1 MPRSESRPAPPA
13 LPPHPDPVVRAYL
26 RDVDRT
32 LLRENLR
39 RTPTQR
45 VQNLM
50 ALQALYEEARRAG
63 YAVLSRALEALAELE
78 ALHGERRERD
88 G

>member
-1 MPRSESRPAPPA
+1 M
-13 LPPHPDPVVRAYL
+13 
-26 RDVDRT
+26 DRT
-32 LLRENLR
+32 LLRENLS

-63 YAVLSRALEALAELE
+63 YAVLPQALEALAELE
-78 ALHGERRERD
+78 ALREGRREP
-88 G
+88 GG